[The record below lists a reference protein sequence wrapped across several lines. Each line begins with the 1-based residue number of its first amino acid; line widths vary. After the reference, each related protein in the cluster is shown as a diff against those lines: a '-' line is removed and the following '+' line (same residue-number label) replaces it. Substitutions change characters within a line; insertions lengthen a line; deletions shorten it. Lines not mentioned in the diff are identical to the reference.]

1 MLRAEWQENSD
12 KPCDTG
18 SDVET
23 MRNEWPMLEWGN
35 LDPVFPNKDGI
46 YAFSRQAVEKRGIS
60 ARRWLRERE
69 EGVVAVVSTKS
80 RVVFEH
86 S

>member
-23 MRNEWPMLEWGN
+23 MRKEWPMLEWGH
-35 LDPVFPNKDGI
+35 LDPVFPKKDGL
-46 YAFSRQAVEKRGIS
+46 YAFSRQAVEKRGIE

-69 EGVVAVVSTKS
+69 EGVIAVVSTRS
-80 RVVFEH
+80 IPH
-86 S
+86 